1 MRPVISLFELSGE
14 KLLQLVKVAVYAL
27 LLVNFAFY
35 IADDWTIAAHTMR
48 NGGTLL
54 DWTGAFATTIDESA
68 WIILLVL
75 FELETYVLSDKSLTP
90 PKMVLMHLARF
101 ICYLS
106 LGHTLYAYGIAVYE
120 LSQVT
125 PIAGISNLCQLVDA
139 NVSYAANLLYT
150 DVDAGNCG
158 QLSSASQFFYI
169 DSPENIIVNSS
180 AGLVIERELAWV
192 DMLEAVIWLLILL
205 AIEMTV
211 RLQDRGIAEGAAIK
225 SLNTAKFSLY
235 SLLWCVIFYWI
246 YRGHWMF
253 AWDEFVWIAGFIAIE
268 MNVVEWRSEI
278 IESEQTA
285 SLDDDTLKGSPY

>member
-1 MRPVISLFELSGE
+1 MSAATSRFDLSGE
-14 KLLQLVKVAVYAL
+14 KFLQLIKVTVYAL

-75 FELETYVLSDKSLTP
+75 FELETYVLSDKFLSP
-90 PKMVLMHLARF
+90 PKMALMHLARF

-106 LGHTLYAYGIAVYE
+106 LGHTLYAYGIYVYD

-125 PIAGISNLCQLVDA
+125 PIAGINHLCQLADV
-139 NVSYAANLLYT
+139 NVSYVYNLLYT
-150 DVDAGNCG
+150 HVDAGNCS
-158 QLSSASQFFYI
+158 QLSSASQFYYI
-169 DSPENIIVNSS
+169 DPPENIIVNDS
-180 AGLVIERELAWV
+180 AGLVVEQQLAWV
-192 DMLEAVIWLLILL
+192 DILEAVTWLLILFT
-205 AIEMTV
+205 IEMTV
-211 RLQDRGIAEGAAIK
+211 RLQDRGVAEGVAIK

-235 SLLWCVIFYWI
+235 SLLGCAIFYWL

-253 AWDEFVWIAGFIAIE
+253 AWDELVWIAGFIAIE
-268 MNVVEWRSEI
+268 MNVVEWRNEI
-278 IESEQTA
+278 IESEQTTA
-285 SLDDDTLKGSPY
+285 LDADILTGSP